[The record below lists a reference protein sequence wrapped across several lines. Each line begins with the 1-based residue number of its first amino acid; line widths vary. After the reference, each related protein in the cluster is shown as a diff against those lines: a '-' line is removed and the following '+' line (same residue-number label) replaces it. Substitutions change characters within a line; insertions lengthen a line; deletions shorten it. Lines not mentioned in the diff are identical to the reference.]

1 MIRFKVI
8 KGSHLL
14 LGLAAAILI
23 AVILFI
29 LLSGGFRAQNAAADE
44 RANASAVSAIDTIEA
59 KAISAFALNG
69 MDAPPLQIRILP
81 DAVSSEAPPELKGRI
96 LIYHTHTHEAYRQDE
111 DDPYEAVEAW
121 RTRDESHSVV
131 RVGEALAQELRERGY
146 DVIHDTSDHEQ
157 DSLSDS
163 YVRSLATLESYAEEF
178 DLCIDLHRDAYV
190 DGAKLCL
197 NANDEEYAQIMML
210 VGRGDNYDLDSK
222 PDYENNFAFAQSLTL
237 NLNRCIDGIC
247 RNVTVKSGRYNQHIG
262 KQSVLIEVG
271 HNLNSLQQ
279 ALNSIPTLAEGICKT
294 MKNFH

>member
-8 KGSHLL
+8 KGSHLM

-29 LLSGGFRAQNAAADE
+29 LLSGGFRAGNITADE
-44 RANASAVSAIDTIEA
+44 RANASAVSSAETIEA

-69 MDAPPLQIRILP
+69 IDDPPLQIRILP
-81 DAVSSEAPPELKGRI
+81 DEIQTELPSAPSPRI

-121 RTRDESHSVV
+121 RTRDETHSVV
-131 RVGEALAQELRERGY
+131 RVGEALAQELREKGY
-146 DVIHDTSDHEQ
+146 DVTHDCSDHEQ

-163 YVRSLATLESYAEEF
+163 YVRSLATLESYEEEF

-190 DGAKLCL
+190 EGAKLCL
-197 NANDEEYAQIMML
+197 KSNDTEYAQIMML

-279 ALNSIPTLAEGICKT
+279 ALNSIPALADSIFKT